1 MGTTTDDRAR
11 LNGPA
16 FPLNEKSC
24 DGGHYQTHLGMTL
37 RDYFAS
43 RVTVSYSAALDS
55 LDSKRLPLPRKGYDR
70 REITA
75 EQARLAYV
83 YADAMLEARTK

>member
-37 RDYFAS
+37 RDYFAAQ
-43 RVTVSYSAALDS
+43 VTVSHSAALES
-55 LDSKRLPLPRKGYDR
+55 LDSARLPLPRKGYDR
-70 REITA
+70 QEVMA

-83 YADAMLEARTK
+83 YANAMLEARIK